1 MITILISK
9 IVFLIGLLGLLF
21 IICRKIPAMF
31 RLPEE
36 PVEKK
41 FSIKSVFRLPKK
53 IFHAIFSSYVFQHIF
68 LGNLEKSLRRLKV
81 AALKVD
87 NIIDKFIRKLK
98 KKSGDGMPS

>member
-1 MITILISK
+1 MIIIIISK

-21 IICRKIPAMF
+21 IICRKIPAMS

-36 PVEKK
+36 PVDKK
-41 FSIKSVFRLPKK
+41 FSIKSILLFPKK
-53 IFHAIFSSYVFQHIF
+53 IIHGIFSSYVFKNIF

-98 KKSGDGMPS
+98 KNSGNGTPS